1 MSNTQ
6 ARGAAGKEGHADKNR
21 GGRGHAARRCTT
33 TRHTLTRETHRP
45 GTFRFGVSRLLPER
59 AKKRRGGEK
68 TARCR
73 PGVGSTSPGLSKAF
87 VCPQPLP
94 DDVVVGQLSTTRTPT
109 KRERPKQRTAT
120 KRGRPERTTQQQKIH
135 RQPKRQNQS
144 TERTFS
150 SSSRRRRRTLLSLLP
165 LLFFP
170 PPPGLRPLRLLALLP
185 RVLRGQS
192 GLAPR
197 LEEDVVVV
205 DRVFIRKKREGRVRL
220 LLQPQQNFQLTVAT
234 RPSAIGGGGGG
245 RMSTLTSVPNV
256 RLRTARKLRAT
267 SYLSRVAPCTL

>member
-1 MSNTQ
+1 MS
-6 ARGAAGKEGHADKNR
+6 RD
-21 GGRGHAARRCTT
+21 CC
-33 TRHTLTRETHRP
+33 
-45 GTFRFGVSRLLPER
+45 LLPEG

-73 PGVGSTSPGLSKAF
+73 PGVGSTSPGLQKAS
-87 VCPQPLP
+87 VCPQPLS
-94 DDVVVGQLSTTRTPT
+94 DDVVVGQLSTRRTPT
-109 KRERPKQRTAT
+109 KTERTKQRTAT

-150 SSSRRRRRTLLSLLP
+150 SSSRSRRRRRRRRTLLSLLP

-234 RPSAIGGGGGG
+234 RPSAIRRGAGE
-245 RMSTLTSVPNV
+245 
-256 RLRTARKLRAT
+256 
-267 SYLSRVAPCTL
+267 